1 MEKLLLDG
9 KWELHYAPEQPRKTT
24 AQAVKEDPAYT
35 HIEANVPGNAELDLY
50 AAGKAPEPFWG
61 TNLYAFRP
69 YEFYE
74 WWYTRTF
81 FAPQALADR
90 GAVLCLDGVDTFS
103 TVYLKGTAVGE
114 TDDMMLEYRFDV
126 TGALREGENE
136 IAVHIRSTVNAARS
150 MEYPMGV
157 RGPGWE
163 HTDEMICVRKPG
175 HMFGWDI
182 APRFVSA
189 GLWRSVSIC
198 PKRDTYFKEV
208 YMTTLRADRE
218 RAQVLLK
225 FRFAAEDPMLEG
237 FAVRVRGTCAESS
250 FCETVRV
257 KFCSDERSFWVREPK
272 LWWPRGYGPASLYR
286 TQVELLH
293 HGEVQDVW
301 ELNLGIRT
309 FEVQT
314 NFVPGDDGEFKV
326 LANGVPILCKGAN
339 WVPLDA
345 FHSRD
350 AQRYEQALSLF
361 RETNCNI
368 VRCWGGNV
376 YEDHAF
382 YDICDESGILVWQD
396 FSLACALYP
405 QTDEF
410 AKIIEREAAAAV
422 VKLRNHPSI
431 LLWSGDNEVDAM
443 YYNFGYDL
451 PHVRNNRLTREVLP
465 RVAASHDPFRF
476 FLPSSPYIPL
486 TVSGDLNVPE
496 QHNWGPRDYFKGD
509 FYRHSSAHFISEI
522 GYHGCPAVSSMRQFI
537 PEKDLWPIQNDA
549 WDAHNTEYTLCIRD
563 RGYDR
568 NQLMVDQVRDMFG
581 TECESLEQLAML
593 SQISQAEAKKFFI
606 EQTRL
611 KKWRRTGIIWWNMLD
626 CWPQISD
633 AVVDYYFHKKLAF
646 YYIGRVQQPVCMVCA
661 EPENWCHKIF
671 LCNDSN
677 EAHTVRYT
685 VRDGETREA
694 LCMGEAVSPAN
705 ENVCVGKVKTYSGVQ
720 RLIVMEWTLE
730 DGRRGANHYVTGY
743 PAFDARRYAVWLG
756 IIEKLDTPFDSAG
769 CFA

>member
-1 MEKLLLDG
+1 M
-9 KWELHYAPEQPRKTT
+9 
-24 AQAVKEDPAYT
+24 
-35 HIEANVPGNAELDLY
+35 
-50 AAGKAPEPFWG
+50 
-61 TNLYAFRP
+61 
-69 YEFYE
+69 
-74 WWYTRTF
+74 
-81 FAPQALADR
+81 
-90 GAVLCLDGVDTFS
+90 
-103 TVYLKGTAVGE
+103 
-114 TDDMMLEYRFDV
+114 
-126 TGALREGENE
+126 
-136 IAVHIRSTVNAARS
+136 
-150 MEYPMGV
+150 
-157 RGPGWE
+157 
-163 HTDEMICVRKPG
+163 
-175 HMFGWDI
+175 
-182 APRFVSA
+182 
-189 GLWRSVSIC
+189 
-198 PKRDTYFKEV
+198 
-208 YMTTLRADRE
+208 
-218 RAQVLLK
+218 
-225 FRFAAEDPMLEG
+225 
-237 FAVRVRGTCAESS
+237 
-250 FCETVRV
+250 
-257 KFCSDERSFWVREPK
+257 
-272 LWWPRGYGPASLYR
+272 
-286 TQVELLH
+286 
-293 HGEVQDVW
+293 W

-396 FSLACALYP
+396 FSLACAIYP

-451 PHVRNNRLTREVLP
+451 PHVRNNRLSREVLP

-522 GYHGCPAVSSMRQFI
+522 GYHGCPAVSSLRQFI

-694 LCMGEAVSPAN
+694 LCVGEAVSPAN

>member
-1 MEKLLLDG
+1 M
-9 KWELHYAPEQPRKTT
+9 
-24 AQAVKEDPAYT
+24 
-35 HIEANVPGNAELDLY
+35 
-50 AAGKAPEPFWG
+50 
-61 TNLYAFRP
+61 
-69 YEFYE
+69 
-74 WWYTRTF
+74 
-81 FAPQALADR
+81 
-90 GAVLCLDGVDTFS
+90 
-103 TVYLKGTAVGE
+103 GE

-136 IAVHIRSTVNAARS
+136 IAVHIRSTVNAARN
-150 MEYPMGV
+150 MDYPMGV

-237 FAVRVRGTCAESS
+237 FAVQVRGTCAESS

-257 KFCSDERSFWVREPK
+257 KFCSDELSFWVPEPK

-301 ELNLGIRT
+301 ELNLGDPYIRST
-309 FEVQT
+309 
-314 NFVPGDDGEFKV
+314 DEF
-326 LANGVPILCKGAN
+326 LCRVTTEN
-339 WVPLDA
+339 
-345 FHSRD
+345 S
-350 AQRYEQALSLF
+350 
-361 RETNCNI
+361 
-368 VRCWGGNV
+368 RCWQTACRSFARVRTGCRWTRSTAGTR
-376 YEDHAF
+376 
-382 YDICDESGILVWQD
+382 SGMNRRFRCSARRTAISCGVGAGTSTKTTRFTIFVMRAASWSGRI
-396 FSLACALYP
+396 FSLACAIYP

-451 PHVRNNRLTREVLP
+451 PHVRNNRLSREVLP

-496 QHNWGPRDYFKGD
+496 QHNWGAARLFQRGTFTAIPARI
-509 FYRHSSAHFISEI
+509 SSARSGITAVRRCRLCGSLSRKRTFGPSKMT
-522 GYHGCPAVSSMRQFI
+522 HGMPTTPS
-537 PEKDLWPIQNDA
+537 
-549 WDAHNTEYTLCIRD
+549 IRCAS
-563 RGYDR
+563 
-568 NQLMVDQVRDMFG
+568 G
-581 TECESLEQLAML
+581 T
-593 SQISQAEAKKFFI
+593 
-606 EQTRL
+606 
-611 KKWRRTGIIWWNMLD
+611 
-626 CWPQISD
+626 
-633 AVVDYYFHKKLAF
+633 
-646 YYIGRVQQPVCMVCA
+646 
-661 EPENWCHKIF
+661 
-671 LCNDSN
+671 
-677 EAHTVRYT
+677 
-685 VRDGETREA
+685 
-694 LCMGEAVSPAN
+694 
-705 ENVCVGKVKTYSGVQ
+705 VGTTATS
-720 RLIVMEWTLE
+720 
-730 DGRRGANHYVTGY
+730 
-743 PAFDARRYAVWLG
+743 
-756 IIEKLDTPFDSAG
+756 
-769 CFA
+769 